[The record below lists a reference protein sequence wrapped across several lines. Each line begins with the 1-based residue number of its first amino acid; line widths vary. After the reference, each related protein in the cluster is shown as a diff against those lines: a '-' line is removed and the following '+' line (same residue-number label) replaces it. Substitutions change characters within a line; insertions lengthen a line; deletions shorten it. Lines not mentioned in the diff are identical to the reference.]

1 LQIARAFG
9 ASDIIAVDVQDDKL
23 QKAKT
28 LGATHIVNAA
38 KEDAVERIREITGGM
53 GVDVAVEALGK
64 PQTFMQCTLSVKD
77 GGKAVMI
84 GLSQAGSVGEIDI
97 NRLVRRKVWGSYSLS
112 LGLVR
117 RKSLVLRLSFKIM
130 ILNLFLFCFSNF
142 L

>member
-1 LQIARAFG
+1 
-9 ASDIIAVDVQDDKL
+9 
-23 QKAKT
+23 
-28 LGATHIVNAA
+28 
-38 KEDAVERIREITGGM
+38 M